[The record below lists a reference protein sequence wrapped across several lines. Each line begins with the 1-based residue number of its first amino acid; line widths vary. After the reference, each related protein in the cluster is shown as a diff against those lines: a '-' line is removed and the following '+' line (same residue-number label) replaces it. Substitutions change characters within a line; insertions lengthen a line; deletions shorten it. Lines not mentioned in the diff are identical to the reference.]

1 MNILTPST
9 SLTLDILYIRR
20 IHLSSTLPALPPTPK
35 PTDLLLRRYPL
46 PSQQKQKPIHS
57 IALLSQLLRACDW
70 PRHPLFTSASYLPHP
85 LENNNLVNLLVQMN
99 TSMASSSSS
108 SHSTPASSSR
118 SCKYDVFLSFRGD
131 DTRKT
136 FVDHLYSALTQHLI
150 RVYKDDET
158 LPRGESINQ
167 SLFEA
172 IEESQIALIVFS
184 KNYADSS
191 WCLEELAH
199 IMKCKHEREL
209 FVIPIFYDVEPTE
222 VRNQIGKFGEAFS
235 KQETKNVTKAEIWRK
250 ALVDVSSI
258 SGWELKNIANGT
270 RFQDL
275 KPLLDIGSGGVRM
288 VGIWGVGGGGKTTL
302 ASSVYMEMSQH
313 FQGHCILENVREDT
327 SKHGL
332 KKLQENILSSL
343 FKKEVNVY
351 SVIEGKHKMKEM
363 LCHRKVL
370 VVLDDVDELGQLEA
384 LAGKHNWFGSGSRII
399 ITTRDEHLLRTHRV
413 DHVYPIALLSNDD
426 ATQLFKRH
434 AYNEKEPIEDY
445 DKFSLRAI
453 SYASG
458 HPLSLKVL
466 GSFLYDKNKNEWI
479 SALEKLKDIPN
490 PNVMNIIK
498 TSYDGLESYEKELF
512 LDIACFFRRW
522 KADKVVQ
529 ILEASGFHPKIGMKV
544 LIQKALITIVD
555 DIIDMHDVL
564 EEMGHYIVREEH
576 PNNPE
581 KHSRLWINKEIKE
594 LCFKDE
600 RMEYDKTEA
609 IIYKFGDSQ
618 DCDTS
623 WLCKIVSKM
632 KKLRLLSVIT
642 DGDLENVEGAN
653 FLSNELQYIY
663 WFNYPASPF
672 PHNFQPMKLA
682 VLELYGSKQKEL
694 WKGYKHLPQ
703 LEVLELIYLQELI
716 STPDFD
722 GLPRLKRLILDCC
735 YKLEEI
741 HPSFRNH
748 TSLEHLEVSYCSKLR
763 LPTISQ
769 MKNIKVLQIT
779 SCDLKDGDIPYG
791 IGELSNLQEL
801 DLCSNNFSRLDFN
814 FSQLTRLK
822 SLNVSW
828 CDNLLELP
836 ELPSSL
842 AIFAADKC
850 WSLTLV
856 KDFSTKCKHLCQVSL
871 AVEVGWSDRLLQSML
886 KGTSIENGC
895 MYLQLGDLKI
905 PKGFTPLLRKGGSCR
920 LELPEN
926 WCNDF
931 TGFLMC
937 AVTSYPFIMAGCDIS
952 MKQESGMDF
961 EDDGVWKESDGG
973 HYTTLVWYV
982 SFGSLR
988 HTTWWYQTHNA
999 VSLKIESHLRIH
1011 GPDRYDYGFGVRL
1024 VEKKSRSG
1032 QTETSTDSSSH
1043 YTPKIKIQHDSTSE
1057 LKVSL
1062 HPYCTD

>member
-1 MNILTPST
+1 
-9 SLTLDILYIRR
+9 
-20 IHLSSTLPALPPTPK
+20 
-35 PTDLLLRRYPL
+35 
-46 PSQQKQKPIHS
+46 
-57 IALLSQLLRACDW
+57 
-70 PRHPLFTSASYLPHP
+70 
-85 LENNNLVNLLVQMN
+85 
-99 TSMASSSSS
+99 MASSSSS
-108 SHSTPASSSR
+108 SHSAAAASSL
-118 SCKYDVFLSFRGD
+118 SCKYDVFLSFRGE

-172 IEESQIALIVFS
+172 IEESGIAVIVFS

-199 IMKCKHEREL
+199 IMKCKDEREL

-222 VRNQIGKFGEAFS
+222 VRNQKGKFGEAFS

-258 SGWELKNIANGT
+258 SGWELKNIANGHESQFIKKVVDTVLDRLFALNSCVDESLVGMRT

-275 KPLLDIGSGGVRM
+275 KSLLDIGSGGVRM

-302 ASSVYMEMSQH
+302 ATSVYMEISQH
-313 FQGHCILENVREDT
+313 FQGHLILENVREET

-343 FKKEVNVY
+343 FKKKVKVG
-351 SVIEGKHKMKEM
+351 SVIEGKQKMKSM
-363 LCHRKVL
+363 LRQRKVL
-370 VVLDDVDELGQLEA
+370 VVLDDVDQLGQLEA

-522 KADKVVQ
+522 NADRVVQ

-564 EEMGHYIVREEH
+564 EEMGHYIVRGEH

-581 KHSRLWINKEIKE
+581 KHSRLWIHKEIKE

-609 IIYKFGDSQ
+609 IIYSGEAD
-618 DCDTS
+618 DTS
-623 WLCKIVSKM
+623 RLCKIVSKM
-632 KKLRLLSVIT
+632 KKLRLLRVAT
-642 DGDLENVEGAN
+642 HGDNENVEGAN

-663 WFNYPASPF
+663 WYNYPASPF

-682 VLELYGSKQKEL
+682 VLELSYSKQKEL

-703 LEVLELIYLQELI
+703 LEVLRLVHLLELI

-722 GLPRLKRLILDCC
+722 GLPRLKRFILCNC
-735 YKLEEI
+735 RELEEI

-748 TSLEHLEVSYCSKLR
+748 RSLEYL
-763 LPTISQ
+763 
-769 MKNIKVLQIT
+769 
-779 SCDLKDGDIPYG
+779 
-791 IGELSNLQEL
+791 
-801 DLCSNNFSRLDFN
+801 
-814 FSQLTRLK
+814 
-822 SLNVSW
+822 
-828 CDNLLELP
+828 

-842 AIFAADKC
+842 AIFTAFQC
-850 WSLTLV
+850 RSLTLV
-856 KDFSTKCKHLCQVSL
+856 KEFSTKCKHLCQVSL
-871 AVEVGWSDRLLQSML
+871 EVEVGWSGKLLQSML

-895 MYLQLGDLKI
+895 MHLQLGDLKI
-905 PKGFTPLLRKGGSCR
+905 PKGFTPLLRRGGSCR

-937 AVTSYPFIMAGCDIS
+937 VVTSYGFDMIGCDIS

-961 EDDGVWKESDGG
+961 EDGRVWEESDDGL
-973 HYTTLVWYV
+973 HTLVWYV

-999 VSLKIESHLRIH
+999 VSLKIESHLRIQS
-1011 GPDRYDYGFGVRL
+1011 PFPCEYGFGVRL

-1043 YTPKIKIQHDSTSE
+1043 YTPKIKIQHDSASE

-1062 HPYCTD
+1062 HPYQHLR

>member
-1 MNILTPST
+1 M
-9 SLTLDILYIRR
+9 
-20 IHLSSTLPALPPTPK
+20 
-35 PTDLLLRRYPL
+35 
-46 PSQQKQKPIHS
+46 
-57 IALLSQLLRACDW
+57 AC
-70 PRHPLFTSASYLPHP
+70 
-85 LENNNLVNLLVQMN
+85 
-99 TSMASSSSS
+99 SSSS
-108 SHSTPASSSR
+108 SHSAPVSSSR
-118 SCKYDVFLSFRGD
+118 SCKYDVFLSFRGED
-131 DTRKT
+131 IRKT

-150 RVYKDDET
+150 RVYKDDEA

-172 IEESQIALIVFS
+172 IKDSRIAVVVFS

-199 IMKCKHEREL
+199 IMKCKDEREL
-209 FVIPIFYDVEPTE
+209 IVIPIFYDVEPTD
-222 VRNQIGKFGEAFS
+222 VRNQKREFGEAFS
-235 KQETKNVTKAEIWRK
+235 KQKTKNVTKAKIWRK
-250 ALVDVSSI
+250 ALVDVSNI
-258 SGWELKNIANGT
+258 SGWELKNIANGHESQFIKKVVDTILDRLFALNSCVDECLVGMRT

-302 ASSVYMEMSQH
+302 ATSVYMEISQH

-327 SKHGL
+327 RKHGL
-332 KKLQENILSSL
+332 KKLQENILLSL
-343 FKKEVNVY
+343 FKKEVKVD
-351 SVIEGKHKMKEM
+351 SVIEGKHKMKSM
-363 LCHRKVL
+363 LCQRKVL
-370 VVLDDVDELGQLEA
+370 VVLDDVDQLGQLEA
-384 LAGKHNWFGSGSRII
+384 LAGKHNWFGSGSRIV

-445 DKFSLRAI
+445 DKFSLRAV

-490 PNVMNIIK
+490 PDVMNIIK
-498 TSYDGLESYEKELF
+498 TTYDGLESYQKEIF
-512 LDIACFFRRW
+512 LDIACFFRGW
-522 KADKVVQ
+522 NADIVVQ
-529 ILEASGFHPKIGMKV
+529 ILEACGFHPKIGMKV
-544 LIQKALITIVD
+544 LIQKALITIVED
-555 DIIDMHDVL
+555 MIDMHDAL
-564 EEMGHYIVREEH
+564 EEMGHYIVRGEH

-600 RMEYDKTEA
+600 RMDYDKTEA
-609 IIYKFGDSQ
+609 IIYIGGDK
-618 DCDTS
+618 DDDTS
-623 WLCKIVSKM
+623 RLCKIVSKM
-632 KKLRLLSVIT
+632 KKLRLLCVAI
-642 DGDLENVEGAN
+642 DGDNKYVEGAS
-653 FLSNELQYIY
+653 FLSNELQYIR
-663 WFNYPASPF
+663 WSNYPASPF
-672 PHNFQPMKLA
+672 PDNFQPMKLA
-682 VLELYGSKQKEL
+682 VLELYRSKQKEL

-703 LEVLELIYLQELI
+703 LEVLELASLSELI
-716 STPDFD
+716 STPNFD

-735 YKLEEI
+735 CELEEI

-748 TSLEHLEVSYCSKLR
+748 TSLEYLEVSNCCKLKR
-763 LPTISQ
+763 LPTISH
-769 MKNIKVLQIT
+769 MKNIKVLVIT
-779 SCDLKDGDIPYG
+779 YHGLKDGDIPYG
-791 IGELSNLQEL
+791 IGELSNLQAL
-801 DLCSNNFSRLDFN
+801 SLRFNSFSRLDFN

-822 SLNVSW
+822 SLDVSG
-828 CDNLLELP
+828 CENLLELP

-842 AIFAADKC
+842 AIFTAYQC
-850 WSLTLV
+850 RSLTLV

-871 AVEVGWSDRLLQSML
+871 EVEVGWSDRLLQSML

-895 MYLQLGDLKI
+895 MHLLLGDLKI
-905 PKGFTPLLRKGGSCR
+905 PKGFTPLLRRGGSCR

-937 AVTSYPFIMAGCDIS
+937 FDTSYAFDIDVDGCDIS

-961 EDDGVWKESDGG
+961 EDDGVWEESDGG
-973 HYTTLVWYV
+973 LYTLVWYV

-999 VSLKIESHLRIH
+999 VSLKIESHFPIQ
-1011 GPDRYDYGFGVRL
+1011 GPDRYNYGFGVRL
-1024 VEKKSRSG
+1024 VEKKSKSC
-1032 QTETSTDSSSH
+1032 QTETSTDSCSH

-1057 LKVSL
+1057 LMVSL
-1062 HPYCTD
+1062 YPYCRAILGIQNPPGVL